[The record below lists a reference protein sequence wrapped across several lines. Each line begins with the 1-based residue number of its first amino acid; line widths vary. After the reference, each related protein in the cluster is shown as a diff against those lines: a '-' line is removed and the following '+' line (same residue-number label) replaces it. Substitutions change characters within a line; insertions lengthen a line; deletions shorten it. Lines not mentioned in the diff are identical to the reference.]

1 MLVILVCGAGGI
13 AGQTASDG
21 ECMGVSGGSHEEII
35 HELLGRVVGVKS
47 QELAR
52 SRLGYRMVRGEGLR
66 WCCLRHGQERPTVLS
81 SWPGRHARWLLEE
94 VVGDATALGQGSLR

>member
-52 SRLGYRMVRGEGLR
+52 SRLGYRMVHGEGYGGVA
-66 WCCLRHGQERPTVLS
+66 CATGK
-81 SWPGRHARWLLEE
+81 
-94 VVGDATALGQGSLR
+94 GDRRYFPAGQGATHDGF

>member
-35 HELLGRVVGVKS
+35 QKLLGRLIMLGRVLGV
-47 QELAR
+47 
-52 SRLGYRMVRGEGLR
+52 
-66 WCCLRHGQERPTVLS
+66 
-81 SWPGRHARWLLEE
+81 
-94 VVGDATALGQGSLR
+94 